1 MLTSAD
7 CLDMSPKCIDREGL
21 KRRRTGLGKGYI
33 DVTKKTLDS
42 IPRKQEHLDF
52 STGKGFSA
60 YSMEDLCS
68 DSQLYFDP
76 STGKLTTSP
85 HSAYS
90 MEDCSDDDG
99 EFYSYPRTGRRVTTS
114 PPSAFSMEDLCSD
127 SQLYFDPSTGKL
139 TTSPPSAYSMGK
151 CSDDDSEFC
160 AYPSTGRRAFSME
173 DYCDGSELYFDPSTG
188 KLTTSPPSAYSMEEC
203 SDDDR
208 EFCVYPST
216 GRRAFSMED
225 YCDDSELYFDPSTG
239 KLTTSPSSAY
249 SMDDDSE
256 FYFDPNTGKLTENR
270 WDDSEINYFDSSTG
284 KLTNSSPTKWSPGLR
299 KLTTKQKC
307 LRPNSSE
314 NFLHVVRSGL
324 SGSAPDF
331 YKIQSL
337 QMLGES
343 NNRVYVP
350 IWIAPEGGTEHL
362 NVATSWIK
370 PLRQA
375 INKIN
380 YAAPGLHLYVTGD
393 KSKARVEVYGN
404 TDGEC
409 YTRGNILEYG
419 SQFTVEIFLD
429 NGETFDK
436 KSTSCHEL
444 LHALGIGHEHQRRD
458 RDSFIW
464 VNDEKVTEKWK
475 SQYDGDSDLL
485 GLTRFDPHSI
495 MMYPEDQRLERKND
509 DIVWYTKPTDDVNTE
524 MSELDKV
531 GLNIVYRP
539 CRGPNYLPTIFGR
552 TKFGNGITGLWY
564 CGR

>member
-1 MLTSAD
+1 
-7 CLDMSPKCIDREGL
+7 
-21 KRRRTGLGKGYI
+21 
-33 DVTKKTLDS
+33 
-42 IPRKQEHLDF
+42 
-52 STGKGFSA
+52 
-60 YSMEDLCS
+60 
-68 DSQLYFDP
+68 
-76 STGKLTTSP
+76 
-85 HSAYS
+85 
-90 MEDCSDDDG
+90 
-99 EFYSYPRTGRRVTTS
+99 
-114 PPSAFSMEDLCSD
+114 MEDLCSD

-139 TTSPPSAYSMGK
+139 TTSPPSAYSMEDS
-151 CSDDDSEFC
+151 SDDDSEFFI
-160 AYPSTGRRAFSME
+160 YRRTGRRVTTSPSLAFAME
-173 DYCDGSELYFDPSTG
+173 DLCSDSQLYFDPSTG
-188 KLTTSPPSAYSMEEC
+188 KLTTSPPSAYSMEDS
-203 SDDDR
+203 SDDDS
-208 EFCVYPST
+208 EFCIYPST

-239 KLTTSPSSAY
+239 KLT
-249 SMDDDSE
+249 
-256 FYFDPNTGKLTENR
+256 ENR

-284 KLTNSSPTKWSPGLR
+284 KLTNSSPTTSSPGLR

-307 LRPNSSE
+307 LLPNSSE
-314 NFLHVVRSGL
+314 KFLHVVRSGL
-324 SGSAPDF
+324 SGNALDF

-343 NNRVYVP
+343 NDRVYVP
-350 IWIAPEGGTEHL
+350 IWIAPEGGTERL

-375 INKIN
+375 INEIN

-404 TDGEC
+404 TDGRC
-409 YTRGNILEYG
+409 YTLGNILEYG
-419 SQFTVEIFLD
+419 SQFTVEICLD

-475 SQYDGDSDLL
+475 LQYDSNSDLL

-495 MMYPEDQRLERKND
+495 MMYPEDQRLGRKND
-509 DIVWYTKPTDDVNTE
+509 DIVWYTKPNDDVNTE

-539 CRGPNYLPTIFGR
+539 CRGPNYLPAIFGR
-552 TKFGNGITGLWY
+552 TKFGKGITGLWY

>member
-1 MLTSAD
+1 
-7 CLDMSPKCIDREGL
+7 
-21 KRRRTGLGKGYI
+21 
-33 DVTKKTLDS
+33 
-42 IPRKQEHLDF
+42 
-52 STGKGFSA
+52 
-60 YSMEDLCS
+60 MEDLCS

-85 HSAYS
+85 ASAYS
-90 MEDCSDDDG
+90 MED
-99 EFYSYPRTGRRVTTS
+99 
-114 PPSAFSMEDLCSD
+114 
-127 SQLYFDPSTGKL
+127 
-139 TTSPPSAYSMGK
+139 
-151 CSDDDSEFC
+151 
-160 AYPSTGRRAFSME
+160 
-173 DYCDGSELYFDPSTG
+173 
-188 KLTTSPPSAYSMEEC
+188 
-203 SDDDR
+203 
-208 EFCVYPST
+208 
-216 GRRAFSMED
+216 
-225 YCDDSELYFDPSTG
+225 
-239 KLTTSPSSAY
+239 SS
-249 SMDDDSE
+249 DDDSE
-256 FYFDPNTGKLTENR
+256 FYFDPSTGKLTENR

-284 KLTNSSPTKWSPGLR
+284 KLTNSSPTTWSPGLR

-307 LRPNSSE
+307 LPSE
-314 NFLHVVRSGL
+314 KFLHVVRSGL

-343 NNRVYVP
+343 NNRVYVA

-375 INKIN
+375 INEIN

-409 YTRGNILEYG
+409 YTIGNILEYG
-419 SQFTVEIFLD
+419 SEFTVEICLD

-436 KSTSCHEL
+436 KRTSCHEL

-458 RDSFIW
+458 RDSFVC
-464 VNDEKVTEKWK
+464 VNDEQVTEEWK
-475 SQYDGDSDLL
+475 PQYDSESDLL
-485 GLTRFDPHSI
+485 GLTRCDPHSI
-495 MMYPEDQRLERKND
+495 MMYPEDQRLERKNN
-509 DIVWYTKPTDDVNTE
+509 DIVWYTKPTDDENTE

-539 CRGPNYLPTIFGR
+539 CRGPNYLPTIGV
-552 TKFGNGITGLWY
+552 TGLWY